1 MMQGVLEI
9 DFADFAVAVPAV
21 LTLLVMP
28 LAFSISEGIAVGFVV
43 YAVLMLA
50 IGRGREVTPLA
61 YVLAAL
67 FMAHFV
73 FRPA

>member
-1 MMQGVLEI
+1 MP
-9 DFADFAVAVPAV
+9 AVFELRSLRSRILVQVV

-28 LAFSISEGIAVGFVV
+28 LAFSISEGIAIGFVV

-50 IGRGREVTPLA
+50 SGRGRQVTALA
-61 YVLAAL
+61 YVLAIL
-67 FMAHFV
+67 FLAHFV